1 TGAPERRLADPRL
14 AFEHQRGGRLPRFVD
29 ERGDGGEHLLAA
41 DDLGGHGV
49 PRAAQ
54 ASAETVNGAAGN
66 LSRHRSRSRACRV
79 KASRATNA
87 PAGPTPSVNGS
98 HHSSNVGC
106 STSTEIAASSIS
118 RNPAAAKSS
127 VR

>member
-1 TGAPERRLADPRL
+1 PERRLADPSF
-14 AFEHQRGGRLPRFVD
+14 AFEHQRGGRLPGSVE
-29 ERGDGGEHLLAA
+29 ERGDGGELLFSA

-54 ASAETVNGAAGN
+54 ARAETVNGAAG
-66 LSRHRSRSRACRV
+66 SRLRPRSRSRACCV
-79 KASRATNA
+79 GSSRAPTA

-106 STSTEIAASSIS
+106 STSTEIAAS
-118 RNPAAAKSS
+118 
-127 VR
+127 